1 MKKKQLNFESEG
13 YVEFI
18 CYIIVWN
25 IRKLKNLK
33 SFFFGIWICNFR
45 YLLISI
51 NGYSYFSVALF
62 KKFN

>member
-1 MKKKQLNFESEG
+1 MKKKLNFESEG
-13 YVEFI
+13 YLEFI

-51 NGYSYFSVALF
+51 HGYSYFSVALF
-62 KKFN
+62 KKFF